1 MNNYIQKYET
11 NNINIASAII
21 ASGIPLSNFSVNED
35 VFNFV
40 FEDSAMCSEIENLWL
55 TDKLQVS
62 AFKYS
67 QAFRQLKNIVFRRQH
82 VA

>member
-1 MNNYIQKYET
+1 MKNNIQRYET
-11 NNINIASAII
+11 NNINIASALI
-21 ASGIPLSNFSVNED
+21 ASGIPLSNYSLRDD
-35 VFNFV
+35 VFNFI
-40 FEDSAMCSEIENLWL
+40 FDDSASCSEIENLWL

-67 QAFRQLKNIVFRRQH
+67 QAFRQLKNIVFGRQH

>member
-1 MNNYIQKYET
+1 MNNQNQKYET

-21 ASGIPLSNFSVNED
+21 ASGTPLSNFSVNED
-35 VFNFV
+35 VFIFIFDDFSVCN
-40 FEDSAMCSEIENLWL
+40 ELENLWL

-67 QAFRQLKNIVFRRQH
+67 QAFRQLKNIVFGRQY